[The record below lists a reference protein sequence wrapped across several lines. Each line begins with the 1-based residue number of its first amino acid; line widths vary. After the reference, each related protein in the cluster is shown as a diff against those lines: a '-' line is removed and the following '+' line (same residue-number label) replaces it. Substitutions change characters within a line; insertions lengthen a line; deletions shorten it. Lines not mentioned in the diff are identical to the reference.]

1 MHRFVRP
8 IVLVLLALTAA
19 IAGCAKEEALAKASP
34 AVAHESPTAVPA
46 DQGLERSAS
55 AGDQE
60 PAGEVPA
67 ERKLIQTAELELQ
80 VTSYVDARRAVE
92 RHLAAVKGYL
102 ANAEVDH
109 HDGNVSRATLVLR
122 IPADRL
128 ATFLDS
134 SASLGTVLRESL
146 ETEDVTDKYYDLT
159 ARMRSAKKLEERL
172 IELVGSHTGGVKDL
186 LEVERELARVRERI
200 ESMEGRLR
208 LYDKQVAFSTLE
220 LVLVTKQL
228 YAGRPPAGLGA
239 RAVSVLSTSW
249 SALVALGR
257 GLVLMVAGL
266 LPWLPLILAAAWLTR
281 RAWRRVMKRGR
292 VRVAHH
298 VAPAV
303 APSPSPAPM
312 VPGPGAAAQSV
323 AP

>member
-8 IVLVLLALTAA
+8 IVLVLFALALAA
-19 IAGCAKEEALAKASP
+19 AGCAKEEALAKASP
-34 AVAHESPTAVPA
+34 VAQESPAADQA
-46 DQGLERSAS
+46 DQGLERSAT

-80 VTSYVDARRAVE
+80 VTSYVDARRAVD

-122 IPADRL
+122 IPADQL

-146 ETEDVTDKYYDLT
+146 ETEDVTDKYYDLG

-172 IELVGSHTGGVKDL
+172 IELVGTHTGGVKDL

-200 ESMEGRLR
+200 ESMEGKLR
-208 LYDKQVAFSTLE
+208 LYDKQVAFSTLQ

-228 YAGRPPAGLGA
+228 YAGGPPTGLGE

-257 GLVLMVAGL
+257 GLVLMLAGL

-281 RAWRRVMKRGR
+281 RAWRRVMKRGQTR
-292 VRVAHH
+292 TAHH
-298 VAPAV
+298 APSAAAPAG
-303 APSPSPAPM
+303 PWTPPATT
-312 VPGPGAAAQSV
+312 
-323 AP
+323 